1 MAANAHCIMGN
12 STPVGEECCLRAVYA
27 DRGVAAQPVDEM
39 RDRAQA
45 SSRMPHRNNP
55 SQETC
60 SRKLAMNPW
69 HLAGILLAV
78 VTGVLLPLQALINAR
93 LGQQTSGALFASFAS
108 FLIGTVAIGIAL
120 LVTRT
125 PLPAWQQASGLPP
138 WVWFGGVIGAVFV
151 VSATVLVPRLGAA
164 ALICLAVFGQ
174 LVGSLLLDHYGVLHA
189 PKPADAMRIA
199 GAALVAIGALMVV
212 RPWESA

>member
-12 STPVGEECCLRAVYA
+12 STPAGEECCLPAVYA

-45 SSRMPHRNNP
+45 RIGMPRCNIP
-55 SQETC
+55 PV
-60 SRKLAMNPW
+60 RKPAMNPW
-69 HLAGILLAV
+69 NLAGILLAI
-78 VTGVLLPLQALINAR
+78 VTGALLPLQALINAR

-108 FLIGTVAIGIAL
+108 FLIGTVAISIAL
-120 LVTRT
+120 LATRT
-125 PLPAWQQASGLPP
+125 QLPAWQQVSGLPS
-138 WVWFGGVIGAVFV
+138 WVWLGGVIGAVFV

-199 GAALVAIGALMVV
+199 GAALVAVGALMVV
-212 RPWESA
+212 RPWEGS